1 MAAAEY
7 FTLDMEEEWDEMAEM
22 EKELQFYEDIVEDT
36 YDDYNDEDEY

>member
-1 MAAAEY
+1 MAVEEY